1 MKGLGSQVAGTHY
14 TAMKMQPIELAYKLY
29 ATPCFC
35 KLAKYL
41 TRDKGDKLE
50 NLKKARHCI
59 QLEVDLLDYAQVY
72 MDNLDVVHT
81 EDALYLIEEF
91 TDNID
96 YQEALFQMWIGA
108 YQKASDVVDEII
120 QKHKEHIG

>member
-1 MKGLGSQVAGTHY
+1 M
-14 TAMKMQPIELAYKLY
+14 
-29 ATPCFC
+29 
-35 KLAKYL
+35 
-41 TRDKGDKLE
+41 
-50 NLKKARHCI
+50 N
-59 QLEVDLLDYAQVY
+59 
-72 MDNLDVVHT
+72 NLDVIAV

-96 YQEALFQMWIGA
+96 YQEALFQMWLGK

>member
-1 MKGLGSQVAGTHY
+1 MKGLGSQCDGTHY
-14 TAMKMQPIELAYKLY
+14 TAMKMQPVELAYKLS

-41 TRDKGDKLE
+41 TRDKGDKLI
-50 NLKKARHCI
+50 NLNKARHCI

-72 MDNLDVVHT
+72 RNNLDVIAV
-81 EDALYLIEEF
+81 EDALCLIEEF

-96 YQEALFQMWIGA
+96 YQEALFQMWIGK